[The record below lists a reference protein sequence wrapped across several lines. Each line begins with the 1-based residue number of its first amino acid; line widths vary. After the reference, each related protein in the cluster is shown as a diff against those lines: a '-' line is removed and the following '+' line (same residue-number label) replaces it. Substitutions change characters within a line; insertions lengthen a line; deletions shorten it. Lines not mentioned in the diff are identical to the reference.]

1 MLNRL
6 FLGCDLKWDGKVGL
20 GLGLGLGDVGLGD
33 VINKQHL
40 NL

>member
-6 FLGCDLKWDGKVGL
+6 FLGCDLKWDGEV
-20 GLGLGLGDVGLGD
+20 GLGLGDVGLGD